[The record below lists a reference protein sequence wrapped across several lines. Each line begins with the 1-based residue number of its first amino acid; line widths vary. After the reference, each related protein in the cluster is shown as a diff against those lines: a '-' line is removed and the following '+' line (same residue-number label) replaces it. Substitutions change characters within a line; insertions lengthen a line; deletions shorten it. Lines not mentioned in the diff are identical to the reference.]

1 MFPAWHGEC
10 FDGDRSIAHTA
21 MNTRSPAPYIV
32 LAALALVVLT
42 MGWVF
47 VFPQWVGNV
56 SADAVE
62 AAYSALEALFAG
74 LAFLGLLSTIWIQ
87 RQELRLQRMEL
98 AQTREEMRRQAEAQ
112 EKSERALHAQAEALR
127 EEAERQARAYLR
139 ITLMP
144 TGSSSWALEITNAGR
159 SPAEDVRLSV
169 DRPVW
174 LWGRDDV
181 LKLMSQLPLFAKGGF
196 SIPPGFTLTY
206 ALQDGRVLSHVFERS
221 VDQPTQFAI
230 TAHYRTTAG
239 RQIEETNRFSLDLL
253 EETSAGD
260 KDFWT
265 RQVVQA
271 LRDLKPRDGRA

>member
-1 MFPAWHGEC
+1 MTP
-10 FDGDRSIAHTA
+10 R
-21 MNTRSPAPYIV
+21 NPVPYIV
-32 LAALALVVLT
+32 FAALMLILLT
-42 MGWVF
+42 MVWVF
-47 VFPQWVGNV
+47 IFPPWVADV
-56 SADAVE
+56 SADMVE

-74 LAFLGLLSTIWIQ
+74 MAFLGLLSTIWLQ
-87 RQELRLQRMEL
+87 RQELRLQRIEL
-98 AQTREEMRRQAEAQ
+98 GQTREELRRQAEAQ

-139 ITLMP
+139 ISLVP

-174 LWGRDDV
+174 LWGRKDE
-181 LKLMSQLPLFAKGGF
+181 LKLLAQLPLFERGGF
-196 SIPPGFTLTY
+196 SIPPGFTLSY
-206 ALQDGRVLSHVFERS
+206 ALQDSRVLSHVFERA

-230 TAHYRTTAG
+230 TAHYRSAG
-239 RQIEETNRFSLDLL
+239 QTRPIEETSRFSLDLL

-271 LRDLKPRDGRA
+271 LRDLKPREGRA

>member
-1 MFPAWHGEC
+1 MDKFESS
-10 FDGDRSIAHTA
+10 RKKE
-21 MNTRSPAPYIV
+21 RSPVVFVV
-32 LAALALVVLT
+32 LAALSLSLLT
-42 MGWVF
+42 LSWVYIFPPLMG
-47 VFPQWVGNV
+47 
-56 SADAVE
+56 AIDANTVE

-74 LAFLGLLSTIWIQ
+74 LAFLGLLSTIWMQ
-87 RQELRLQRMEL
+87 RHELRLQRLEM

-112 EKSERALHAQAEALR
+112 EKSERALQSQAEALR

-139 ITLMP
+139 ISLMP

-169 DRPVW
+169 DRSVW

-196 SIPPGFTLTY
+196 SIPPGFSISY
-206 ALQDGRVLSHVFERS
+206 ALQDGRVLSHVFERA
-221 VDQPTQFAI
+221 VDQPTQFAV
-230 TAHYRTTAG
+230 TAHYRSG
-239 RQIEETNRFSLDLL
+239 NSKPIEETSRFSLDLL
-253 EETSAGD
+253 EETAAGD

-271 LRDLKPRDGRA
+271 LRDLKPREGRV

>member
-1 MFPAWHGEC
+1 MSNPA
-10 FDGDRSIAHTA
+10 ANPMTP
-21 MNTRSPAPYIV
+21 RSPVPYIA
-32 LAALALVVLT
+32 LAAIALTTLT
-42 MGWVF
+42 LSWVF
-47 VFPQWVGNV
+47 IFPQWVTSV
-56 SADAVE
+56 EADSVE

-87 RQELRLQRMEL
+87 RQELRLQRLEM

-112 EKSERALHAQAEALR
+112 EKSERALQAQAEALR

-139 ITLMP
+139 ISLVP
-144 TGSSSWALEITNAGR
+144 TGSSSWALEIANAGR
-159 SPAEDVRLSV
+159 SPAEDVRLAV

-206 ALQDGRVLSHVFERS
+206 ALQDARLLSHVFERQ

-230 TAHYRTTAG
+230 TARYRTAAG
-239 RQIEETNRFSLDLL
+239 KTVEETSRFSLDLL

-271 LRDLKPRDGRA
+271 LRDLKPRENRT

>member
-1 MFPAWHGEC
+1 
-10 FDGDRSIAHTA
+10 
-21 MNTRSPAPYIV
+21 MNRKSPLPYV
-32 LAALALVVLT
+32 LFAALALTGLT
-42 MGWVF
+42 LSWVF
-47 VFPQWVGNV
+47 IFPQWVTSV
-56 SADAVE
+56 SSDSVE

-87 RQELRLQRMEL
+87 RQEFKLQRLEMT
-98 AQTREEMRRQAEAQ
+98 QTREEMRRQAEAQ
-112 EKSERALHAQAEALR
+112 EKSERALQAQAEALR

-139 ITLMP
+139 ISLVP

-159 SPAEDVRLSV
+159 SPAEDVRLAV

-206 ALQDGRVLSHVFERS
+206 ALQDGRVLSHVFERA

-230 TAHYRTTAG
+230 TALYRTNGG
-239 RQIEETNRFSLDLL
+239 REVEETSRFSLDLL

-271 LRDLKPRDGRA
+271 LRDLKPRESRL

>member
-1 MFPAWHGEC
+1 MT
-10 FDGDRSIAHTA
+10 TA
-21 MNTRSPAPYIV
+21 SQIPMTPRSPVPFIV
-32 LAALALVVLT
+32 LAATALTALT
-42 MGWVF
+42 LSWVF
-47 VFPQWVGNV
+47 IFPQWVTSV
-56 SADAVE
+56 EADTVE

-87 RQELRLQRMEL
+87 RQELRLQRMEMQ
-98 AQTREEMRRQAEAQ
+98 QTREEMRRQAEAQ
-112 EKSERALHAQAEALR
+112 EKSERALQAQAEALR

-139 ITLMP
+139 ISLVP

-159 SPAEDVRLSV
+159 SPAEDVRLAV

-206 ALQDGRVLSHVFERS
+206 ALQDGRVLSHVFERQ

-230 TAHYRTTAG
+230 SAHYRTATG
-239 RQIEETNRFSLDLL
+239 KLVEETSRFSLDLL
-253 EETSAGD
+253 DETSAGD

-271 LRDLKPRDGRA
+271 LRDLKPREGRA

>member
-1 MFPAWHGEC
+1 M
-10 FDGDRSIAHTA
+10 TK
-21 MNTRSPAPYIV
+21 RSPVPYVV
-32 LAALALVVLT
+32 LAALALVGMT
-42 MGWVF
+42 FGWVL
-47 VFPQWVGNV
+47 VFPRWVADV
-56 SADAVE
+56 SADRVE

-98 AQTREEMRRQAEAQ
+98 VQTREEMRRQAEAQ

-139 ITLMP
+139 ISLVP
-144 TGSSSWALEITNAGR
+144 TGSSSWALEVANAGR

-169 DRPVW
+169 DRQVW

-181 LKLMSQLPLFAKGGF
+181 LKLLSQLPLFAKGGF
-196 SIPPGFTLTY
+196 SIPPGFTLSY
-206 ALQDGRVLSHVFERS
+206 ALQDGRVLSHVFERP
-221 VDQPTQFAI
+221 VEQPTQFAI
-230 TAHYRTTAG
+230 TAHYRSNGG
-239 RQIEETNRFSLDLL
+239 RRIEETSRFSLDLL

-271 LRDLKPRDGRA
+271 LRDLKPREARARV

>member
-1 MFPAWHGEC
+1 
-10 FDGDRSIAHTA
+10 
-21 MNTRSPAPYIV
+21 MNVRSPAPYAI
-32 LAALALVVLT
+32 LAALALTALT
-42 MGWVF
+42 FGWLF
-47 VFPQWVGNV
+47 VFPRWVGNV
-56 SADAVE
+56 PADTVE

-74 LAFLGLLSTIWIQ
+74 LAFLGLLSTLWIQ

-112 EKSERALHAQAEALR
+112 EKSERALHAQAQALR
-127 EEAERQARAYLR
+127 EEADRQARAYLR
-139 ITLMP
+139 ISLVP

-159 SPAEDVRLSV
+159 SPADDVRLSV

-181 LKLMSQLPLFAKGGF
+181 LKLLSQLPLFAKGGF
-196 SIPPGFTLTY
+196 SIPPGFTLSY

-230 TAHYRTTAG
+230 TAHYRSNGA
-239 RQIEETNRFSLDLL
+239 REIEETSRFSLDLL
-253 EETSAGD
+253 EETSAAD

-271 LRDLKPRDGRA
+271 LRDLKSREARA